1 MSTTNEGTSA
11 GSGAAESDISVGA
24 LIDDLKSEDVELRLK
39 SISKL
44 STISRALGAERTRN
58 ELVPFLTERDDE
70 DDGEVGDDEDDGP
83 VDLAGGGAGRER
95 EVAVDCMVLG
105 CKFD

>member
-70 DDGEVGDDEDDGP
+70 DDECLLAIAAELATLIDAVGE
-83 VDLAGGGAGRER
+83 RNTR
-95 EVAVDCMVLG
+95 T
-105 CKFD
+105 